1 MIIGIDIDNVITDFD
16 NNVINEFIKQSK
28 DITAAKKRIAD
39 LIEKRLFDWS
49 SEEFSK
55 FLNDNLEEI
64 AKRLK
69 PRRNCKKYMDKLLS
83 DGHKLILISHRA
95 YSQYKNPLQTTV
107 DWLKN
112 KNINYTKLIIS
123 NSPDKTDECKRLKAD
138 IMFDDRVDKCKIMR
152 ENGINCY
159 LMFTKYNC
167 KEKGNLP
174 FVSSWESLYK
184 LISSQ

>member
-1 MIIGIDIDNVITDFD
+1 MIIGIDIDNFVTDFD

-28 DITAAKKRIAD
+28 DITATKKRIAD
-39 LIEKRLFDWS
+39 LIEKCLFDWS

-95 YSQYKNPLQTTV
+95 YSHYKNPLQTTV
-107 DWLKN
+107 D
-112 KNINYTKLIIS
+112 
-123 NSPDKTDECKRLKAD
+123 
-138 IMFDDRVDKCKIMR
+138 
-152 ENGINCY
+152 
-159 LMFTKYNC
+159 
-167 KEKGNLP
+167 
-174 FVSSWESLYK
+174 
-184 LISSQ
+184 